1 MLALLREVAYGTVI
15 LSGVGIREGVNRKAK
30 KPASPEDALLASVLS
45 LTQQREGIMAEFA
58 VIKESDAPRPSRQTG
73 RLAARMR
80 EYEKFVEG
88 VPSGKVGKLTPGRGE
103 TPRGVALR
111 VSRAAK
117 RMGRSINTWVV
128 EDVVYFQSA

>member
-1 MLALLREVAYGTVI
+1 
-15 LSGVGIREGVNRKAK
+15 
-30 KPASPEDALLASVLS
+30 
-45 LTQQREGIMAEFA
+45 MAEFA

-88 VPSGKVGKLTPGRGE
+88 VPAGKVGKLTPARGE

-117 RMGRSINTWVV
+117 RMNRSINTWVV
-128 EDVVYFQSA
+128 DDVVYFTGA